1 MTPIKIDAENIAFRN
16 FHFDKIQRKIKAR
29 IICKQKHYATESFE
43 YQVLDWIHW
52 NLNLILKEDT
62 SKLRK
67 IIQEFN
73 NFILTHA
80 ITIQLTKEDYDKYCT
95 VNSLVDISEKNEIA
109 KLKGMGTNKSKW
121 VDLIFNNQDNID
133 KSIINNIKIELKLEE
148 IKSILTN
155 IFIDFYEKEWDKIKD
170 YDRYVFVTKH
180 NLKTCPYCNMGYILI
195 SERDKKKQNGLRPE
209 IDHFFPKSK
218 YPYLAMSFYNLI
230 PSCMVCN
237 HTKGSKDTYSDKK
250 LLSPYEIDDNAVK
263 FTYRP
268 SKVNFNQVQKR
279 HFKFQTFS
287 IKVITNDENSNSY
300 FKLDKLYAQHKDIVQ
315 ELLIKRTIYTKSYID
330 ELKKNFHFTDDEI
343 YRFLFCNYR
352 DSDEYR
358 KRPLSKLIKDISQ
371 ELGLI

>member
-1 MTPIKIDAENIAFRN
+1 MIPIKIDDENIDFRN
-16 FHFDKIQRKIKAR
+16 FHFNKIQRKIKAR

-52 NLNLILKEDT
+52 NLDLILKEDT

-80 ITIQLTKEDYDKYCT
+80 INLQLTKEDYNEYCT
-95 VNSLVDISEKNEIA
+95 VDSLIDISKKNEIA
-109 KLKGMGTNKSKW
+109 KPKGIGRNKRKW
-121 VDLIFNNQDNID
+121 IDLIFNNQDNID
-133 KSIINNIKIELKLEE
+133 NSTINNIKIELKLEE
-148 IKSILTN
+148 TKSILTN

-170 YDRYVFVTKH
+170 YDRYTFVTKH

-195 SERDKKKQNGLRPE
+195 SQKVNGKNGLRPE

-230 PSCMVCN
+230 PSCQVCN
-237 HTKGSKDTYSDKK
+237 HTKKDKDTYTDN
-250 LLSPYEIDDNAVK
+250 LLSPYEIDDNTFK
-263 FTYRP
+263 LTYRP
-268 SKVNFNQVQKR
+268 KDIDFYQIKKQKYNVNNSLEIEFRK
-279 HFKFQTFS
+279 
-287 IKVITNDENSNSY
+287 IDEHSNEY
-300 FKLDKLYAQHKDIVQ
+300 FKLDKLYEQHKDIVL
-315 ELLIKRTIYTKSYID
+315 ELLVKRTVYSKSYIT
-330 ELKKNFHFTDDEI
+330 ELKNNFHFTDDGI

-352 DSDEYR
+352 DSDEYS
-358 KRPLSKLIKDISQ
+358 KRPLSKLIKDITD